1 MKQNKQ
7 DLRAAVRSQKK
18 ELMPEDIA
26 QRSELL
32 CRMVL
37 DTDAY
42 KVADTL
48 YGYLPFNREVDLT
61 LLLKQALADGKQ
73 VALPKCYGKEMRF
86 ILIQDLSS
94 VQKSALG
101 APEPIEDGPIAR
113 DPQALVVLP
122 GLVFDPRGYR
132 IGYGGG
138 YYDRFLAKEPSHPTI
153 GLCFSFQ
160 LVPKLEPEVH
170 DIPAQT
176 VFSL

>member
-1 MKQNKQ
+1 MKLSKQ
-7 DLRAAVRSQKK
+7 DLRAAVRSRKK
-18 ELMPEDIA
+18 ELAPEDIA
-26 QRSELL
+26 RRSETL

-42 KVADTL
+42 KAADTV
-48 YGYLPFNREVDLT
+48 YGYLPFNQEVDLT

-86 ILIQDLSS
+86 ILISDLSN
-94 VQKSALG
+94 VQKSAFG
-101 APEPIEDGPIAR
+101 APEPIEDTPIAR
-113 DPQALVVLP
+113 DPQALVILP

-138 YYDRFLAKEPSHPTI
+138 YYDRFLAEEPNHPTI
-153 GLCFSFQ
+153 GLCFDFQ
-160 LVPKLEPEVH
+160 LVPLLEPESH

-176 VFSL
+176 LFSL